1 MAKNTEARSI
11 LKLLHAQLE
20 LDDSGGPL
28 NQSADLLLHTAKK
41 DPETATAT
49 AARELELAEIQ
60 HHNYHH

>member
-1 MAKNTEARSI
+1 M
-11 LKLLHAQLE
+11 KLLHAELELE